1 MDELLDKYDEAW
13 FKITLEGRPYIIKK
27 TIFQITQ
34 QGGERLGESVGCHRA
49 TAALPKKQTQKNKK
63 THFKII
69 QKRTQKFTWFLSV
82 PFHHEAGN
90 LAHRDRKVQ
99 HTIRKHYVSL
109 RTKRCLFC
117 SLAGLAKMLLKIFI
131 ICYGEFSWKTRAIL
145 HTQTHIHTT
154 HPYSQLAFSSQSTRS
169 QTHRGDRRAQTEN
182 GCTRFNGGSNA
193 VTALPQQQSFWIWRC
208 RFVIYRLNILYSTN
222 NETKN
227 ETIMRRRGDDATA
240 LFGKHA
246 RDWEE

>member
-34 QGGERLGESVGCHRA
+34 QGGETRGVPQGHSCSSQE
-49 TAALPKKQTQKNKK
+49 TTQKNKK

-69 QKRTQKFTWFLSV
+69 QKRIQKFTWFLSV

-131 ICYGEFSWKTRAIL
+131 ICFTGNFFLGWKTRAIL

-169 QTHRGDRRAQTEN
+169 QTQ
-182 GCTRFNGGSNA
+182 GG
-193 VTALPQQQSFWIWRC
+193 
-208 RFVIYRLNILYSTN
+208 
-222 NETKN
+222 
-227 ETIMRRRGDDATA
+227 
-240 LFGKHA
+240 
-246 RDWEE
+246 

>member
-1 MDELLDKYDEAW
+1 V
-13 FKITLEGRPYIIKK
+13 P
-27 TIFQITQ
+27 
-34 QGGERLGESVGCHRA
+34 QGHSCSSQETNPE
-49 TAALPKKQTQKNKK
+49 KQK

-90 LAHRDRKVQ
+90 LAHRDRKANTQ
-99 HTIRKHYVSL
+99 FANTTSL
-109 RTKRCLFC
+109 FAPNVVCFVHLQKT
-117 SLAGLAKMLLKIFI
+117 GAKMLLKIFI

-193 VTALPQQQSFWIWRC
+193 VTALPQQQSF
-208 RFVIYRLNILYSTN
+208 
-222 NETKN
+222 
-227 ETIMRRRGDDATA
+227 
-240 LFGKHA
+240 
-246 RDWEE
+246 